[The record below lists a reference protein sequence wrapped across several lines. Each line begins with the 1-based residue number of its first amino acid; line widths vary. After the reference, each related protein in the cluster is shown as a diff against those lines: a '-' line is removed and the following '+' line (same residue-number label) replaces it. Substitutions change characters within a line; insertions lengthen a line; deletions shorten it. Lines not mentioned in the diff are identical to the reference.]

1 MPLGGERLLTPD
13 SWLLFPREVLAAMRY
28 PIRSSLLSRTSWHL
42 SLALA
47 TVLAATPPAA
57 VTAQDDEA
65 GLTPE
70 DELPAPKDLVLET
83 SDGVHIVCTYYPG
96 DGVRGHDT
104 VPIIMVHG
112 EKENRHEFQ
121 SLAIYLQRRHH
132 ALIALDLRGHGDST
146 RTNNPNFKLDAE
158 KMTLDQYMLM
168 SAVKIDEFGVKGDL
182 EKAKNFLLTEHD
194 AERLNIY
201 KLCLIGSEMGC
212 IVAMNWAT
220 IDWEIPS
227 SNTVMQGQRVKAIV
241 LLSPKERYKNLR
253 ASDSYKST
261 AMRRWI
267 SFYIAVGASE
277 EARLKEAEKIDKA
290 LKRDRQNPANP
301 EDQMVFFNRKL
312 DTRLQGTQLLGEG
325 LHVEKQIAEF
335 IDLRVEQ
342 LQIPWKRRKNP
353 LKEGAG

>member
-1 MPLGGERLLTPD
+1 
-13 SWLLFPREVLAAMRY
+13 MRN
-28 PIRSSLLSRTSWHL
+28 PIPFSLLARSPWYL

-47 TVLAATPPAA
+47 TLLAATPPAA
-57 VTAQDDEA
+57 ATAQDDDEEA

-70 DELPAPKDLVLET
+70 DELPAPRDLVLET
-83 SDGVHIVCTYYPG
+83 SDGVHIVCTFYPG

-121 SLAIYLQRRHH
+121 SLAIFLQRRHH

-158 KMTLDQYMLM
+158 KMPLENYGLM
-168 SAVKIDEFGVKGDL
+168 SSVKIDEFGVKGDL

-227 SNTVMQGQRVKAIV
+227 STTIMQGQRVKAIV

-253 ASDSYKST
+253 TSDSYKST
-261 AMRRWI
+261 AIRRWI
-267 SFYIAVGASE
+267 SFYIAVGASD

-290 LKRDRQNPANP
+290 LRRDRPNPDNP

-312 DTRLQGTQLLGEG
+312 DTKLQGTQLLGEG

-335 IDLRVEQ
+335 IELRVEQ
-342 LQIPWKRRKNP
+342 LQIPWKQRKKP
-353 LKEGAG
+353 LKAAG